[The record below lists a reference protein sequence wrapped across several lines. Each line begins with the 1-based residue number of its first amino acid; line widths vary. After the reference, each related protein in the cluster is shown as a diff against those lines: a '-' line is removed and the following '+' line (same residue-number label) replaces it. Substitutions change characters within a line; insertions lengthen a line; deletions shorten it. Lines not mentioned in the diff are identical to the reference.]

1 MGPPIRSSPPLVTD
15 IQATSLT
22 VSWALTPSDDADGG
36 LGGAAGEEPIGAAGA
51 AAGGDDGGS
60 YRCEEAAAQGCDAQD
75 ATASLPTIVHYDIE
89 AAVADPADATD
100 PRDAE
105 FVTLYTGLE
114 ASSLRLAS
122 LDPGTEYLFRVRAVF
137 RGGPSAPVP
146 GGTAVAP
153 RAQPKTKEEKAAQ
166 RAADANVDASL
177 QQYMA
182 QREAKKAA
190 AGGGRKP
197 VSDRLKK
204 LRERAG

>member
-1 MGPPIRSSPPLVTD
+1 MQGKNIVKRMVTVPGITCLRCHSKRGSKSPESSPSELSLECRLYGHLFKSADP
-15 IQATSLT
+15 QALGDK
-22 VSWALTPSDDADGG
+22 WLGDLKADSKVVVR
-36 LGGAAGEEPIGAAGA
+36 GAV
-51 AAGGDDGGS
+51 GS
-60 YRCEEAAAQGCDAQD
+60 PVLAEAAPGDKFQFERMGYFC
-75 ATASLPTIVHYDIE
+75 V
-89 AAVADPADATD
+89 DPDSAPGRPVLNRT
-100 PRDAE
+100 
-105 FVTLYTGLE
+105 VTLREG
-114 ASSLRLAS
+114 
-122 LDPGTEYLFRVRAVF
+122 EYEDLGADHA
-137 RGGPSAPVP
+137 APVP

-190 AGGGRKP
+190 GGGRKP

>member
-1 MGPPIRSSPPLVTD
+1 MN
-15 IQATSLT
+15 
-22 VSWALTPSDDADGG
+22 
-36 LGGAAGEEPIGAAGA
+36 
-51 AAGGDDGGS
+51 
-60 YRCEEAAAQGCDAQD
+60 
-75 ATASLPTIVHYDIE
+75 
-89 AAVADPADATD
+89 
-100 PRDAE
+100 
-105 FVTLYTGLE
+105 
-114 ASSLRLAS
+114 
-122 LDPGTEYLFRVRAVF
+122 F

-190 AGGGRKP
+190 GGGRKP

>member
-1 MGPPIRSSPPLVTD
+1 MPKCCFGTRGAERDES
-15 IQATSLT
+15 TSR
-22 VSWALTPSDDADGG
+22 VVECTPRGI
-36 LGGAAGEEPIGAAGA
+36 AA
-51 AAGGDDGGS
+51 
-60 YRCEEAAAQGCDAQD
+60 
-75 ATASLPTIVHYDIE
+75 
-89 AAVADPADATD
+89 
-100 PRDAE
+100 
-105 FVTLYTGLE
+105 
-114 ASSLRLAS
+114 
-122 LDPGTEYLFRVRAVF
+122 
-137 RGGPSAPVP
+137 APVP